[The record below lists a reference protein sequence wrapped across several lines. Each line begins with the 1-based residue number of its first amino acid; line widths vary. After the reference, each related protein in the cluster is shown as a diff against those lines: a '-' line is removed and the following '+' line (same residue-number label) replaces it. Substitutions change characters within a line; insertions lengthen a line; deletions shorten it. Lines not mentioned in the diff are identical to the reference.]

1 MSTVKPLF
9 ESSLRPRFGKIFRLV
24 YRNRS
29 VKFTKEGTRFILLTL
44 GVGVAAINTGNN
56 LLYLILAMMLS
67 LIMVS
72 GILSE
77 QCLRKIHVQRKIPS
91 QLFAETPFT
100 LDLVVGNSKRFFPSF
115 SLQIQDSLQGA
126 SVTRSTFFFILPPKG
141 QVHGGYPVT
150 LARRG
155 LYRMDTVKLHTR
167 FPFGLFIKT
176 LRYPLKDEFIVYPK
190 IDPVSSILTPL
201 SSRKDET
208 EINKR
213 GQGTTLYQLRNY
225 QEGDD
230 ARAIHWKTTARHSK
244 LLIKEHE
251 TEEEKRVVLLFD
263 NRDEEGLVEKDP
275 LRFEK
280 GVSLTASLAYHFTQ
294 RGFTLEVIT
303 ADAHFPFAK
312 GAQHLQRILHYLALV
327 KPQRKGSLVEKLRWG
342 NGTSQD
348 YRFLILGHQA
358 HSWTGKEQLFTR
370 VFNSH
375 PSRPSPLRADR

>member
-1 MSTVKPLF
+1 MSTLKSRF
-9 ESSLRPRFGKIFRLV
+9 ESSVKPSLGKIFRLI

-44 GVGVAAINTGNN
+44 SVGVAAINTGNN

-91 QLFAETPFT
+91 QLFAETPFV

-115 SLQIQDSLQGA
+115 SLQIQDSFQGGTG
-126 SVTRSTFFFILPPKG
+126 TRGAFFFVLPPKKEVRG
-141 QVHGGYPVT
+141 SYPLV

-155 LYRMDTVKLHTR
+155 LYKMDAVKLHTR
-167 FPFGLFIKT
+167 FPFGLFIKA
-176 LRYPLKDEFIVYPK
+176 LHYPLRDEFIVYPK
-190 IDPVSSILTPL
+190 IDPLSPTFTPL
-201 SSRKDET
+201 FSRKDET
-208 EINKR
+208 ELNKR
-213 GQGTTLYQLRNY
+213 GQGTTLYQLRDY

-230 ARAIHWKTTARHSK
+230 ARAIHWKTSARHSK
-244 LLIKEHE
+244 LLVQEHE
-251 TEEEKRVVLLFD
+251 TEDEKRVVLLFD
-263 NRDEEGLVEKDP
+263 NRGETDLVRRDP
-275 LRFEK
+275 LHFEK

-294 RGFTLEVIT
+294 RGYTLEVIT

-312 GAQHLQRILHYLALV
+312 GAQHLQKILYYLALV
-327 KPQRKGSLVEKLRWG
+327 IPQHKGSLEDKVHWG
-342 NGTSQD
+342 RGTPQD
-348 YRFLILGHQA
+348 YRFLILGHGA
-358 HSWTGKEQLFTR
+358 HPWSGKEHLFTR

-375 PSRPSPLRADR
+375 LSGSSPLRADR